1 MKNIRKQKAAKSK
14 NLYYMRK
21 KESDLNEKRLDTLNG
36 IKQALDDLNDVQ
48 KQRNK
53 TFEKMLLALTAK
65 NNSSMNNNE

>member
-53 TFEKMLLALTAK
+53 MFEKMLLALTAK